1 MIDEKDSQII
11 NILLSSGREPA
22 SSISEKLG
30 ISVPTVIDRIKK
42 MQDANIISGF
52 KVVINYKKL
61 GLDVSAFITVISESS
76 GNFSDVVKKSKETS
90 EVIKCFATTGAGSHV
105 LLVNTDNTESLE
117 KILRKIQSWPGV
129 KRTETQIILSSH
141 KTN

>member
-11 NILLSSGREPA
+11 DILLSYGREPA

-30 ISVPTVIDRIKK
+30 MSVPTIIDRIKK
-42 MQDANIISGF
+42 MQESDIISGF
-52 KVVINYKKL
+52 KAVINYKKL
-61 GLDVSAFITVISESS
+61 GLDVSALITVISESS
-76 GNFSDVVKKSKETS
+76 DNFSTIVELSQQTS
-90 EVIKCFATTGAGSHV
+90 EVIKCFATTGTGSHV
-105 LLVNTDNTESLE
+105 LLINAKNTESLE

-141 KTN
+141 KN

>member
-1 MIDEKDSQII
+1 MIDNKDDKII

-30 ISVPTVIDRIKK
+30 MSVPTVIDRIKK
-42 MQDANIISGF
+42 MQEADIITGF
-52 KVVINYKKL
+52 KAIVDYKKL

-76 GNFSDVVKKSKETS
+76 DNFSDIVNRSQKTS
-90 EVIKCFATTGAGSHV
+90 EVVKCFATTGSGSHV
-105 LLVNTDNTESLE
+105 LLVNAANTESLE
-117 KILRKIQSWPGV
+117 KILRKVQSWPGV

-141 KTN
+141 